1 MGQFYANI
9 ALKTNDLDLVEHE
22 LATLG
27 RDALV
32 VRQGS
37 ITMVYDRR
45 CDDQDIDELA
55 RLSRSLSERAECVA
69 LASCNH
75 DDDVLLLILCDRGME
90 VDQYDSTPGY
100 FEGDA
105 GDAGDAGDPSGGDAG
120 QLCAAFGVPKRAR
133 DVDQLLRRTHR
144 ATVVE
149 GERHH
154 ALALALE
161 LPPELVMLGYRYAM
175 DGELPEVDDRRE
187 VGTPSSPERVG
198 AKQAREAMRLDA
210 EAARLMVES
219 QGPDGSFW
227 HTCALALHRATVP
240 ERFQVIFGVAEGN
253 GSLLLDRAREYVR
266 SRGLLGPQ
274 GEVVAD
280 DLLAELLGQRSFDFP
295 AMAKLVRAALD
306 IPSLTD
312 GEMALYNA
320 GDPQFMARIAQ
331 GFISGVID
339 R

>member
-1 MGQFYANI
+1 
-9 ALKTNDLDLVEHE
+9 
-22 LATLG
+22 
-27 RDALV
+27 
-32 VRQGS
+32 S
-37 ITMVYDRR
+37 
-45 CDDQDIDELA
+45 
-55 RLSRSLSERAECVA
+55 
-69 LASCNH
+69 
-75 DDDVLLLILCDRGME
+75 
-90 VDQYDSTPGY
+90 
-100 FEGDA
+100 
-105 GDAGDAGDPSGGDAG
+105 
-120 QLCAAFGVPKRAR
+120 

-161 LPPELVMLGYRYAM
+161 LPPGLVMLGYRYAT

-198 AKQAREAMRLDA
+198 GKQAREAMRLDA

-240 ERFQVIFGVAEGN
+240 ERFQAIFGITEGN

-280 DLLAELLGQRSFDFP
+280 DLLAEFLGQRRFDFP
-295 AMAKLVRAALD
+295 AMAKLVRTALD
-306 IPSLTD
+306 IPALTD
-312 GEMALYNA
+312 GEIAAYTA
-320 GDPQFMARIAQ
+320 GDSKLMARIAQ

-339 R
+339 NCPWSPANERSLGWPERPESASRHPTSRSCRPCEGALDGLSLSGKLLYDSFAAWP

>member
-9 ALKTNDLDLVEHE
+9 ALKTEDLDLVAHE
-22 LATLG
+22 LTVLG

-32 VRQGS
+32 VRQDG

-55 RLSRSLSERAECVA
+55 RLSRTLSERAGCVA

-75 DDDVLLLILCDRGME
+75 DDDVLLLILCDRGTE
-90 VDQYDSTPGY
+90 VDRYDSTPGY
-100 FEGDA
+100 FEGGT
-105 GDAGDAGDPSGGDAG
+105 GDAGDAGAPSGGEAG
-120 QLCAAFGVPKRAR
+120 QLCAAFGVAKRVS

-144 ATVVE
+144 STVVE

-161 LPPELVMLGYRYAM
+161 LPPGLVMLGYRYAS

-187 VGTPSSPERVG
+187 VGTPSSPERVAG
-198 AKQAREAMRLDA
+198 EQTREAMRLDA

-219 QGPDGSFW
+219 QGPDGFFW
-227 HTCALALHRATVP
+227 HACALALHRGTVP
-240 ERFQVIFGVAEGN
+240 ERFQPIFGVTEASGA
-253 GSLLLDRAREYVR
+253 LLLDRAREYVR
-266 SRGLLGPQ
+266 SRRLLGPE

-280 DLLAELLGQRSFDFP
+280 DLLAEFLGQRRFDFP
-295 AMAKLVRAALD
+295 AMAKLVRTALD
-306 IPSLTD
+306 IPALTD
-312 GEMALYNA
+312 DEIAAYNA
-320 GDPQFMARIAQ
+320 GDSQLMARIAQ
-331 GFISGVID
+331 GFVSGVSW
-339 R
+339 